1 MEIISRFAPSPTGF
15 LHVGNIR
22 TAILNYMI
30 SRSKNGK
37 FILRIDDTDNTR
49 SKKEFVDEI
58 KYDLEWLGIEWDQ
71 IVHQSARLDL
81 YSSLAN
87 FLKKNG
93 RLYECFETKEELD
106 LKRKKLLNSG
116 KPPIYDRASL
126 YMTENKKNDL
136 RHNRKSYW
144 RFLLNHERI
153 EWKDEIIGKTSIDT
167 ASLSDPVLI
176 RADGQFLYTLASVKD
191 DVDFSISNVIRGL
204 DHVTNTAVQIQI
216 MKTFSNEIPSFAHHS
231 LLTGSKGEQLSK
243 RIGSLSVKELR
254 EEGIEPKAIISFLSS
269 LGSSRSTSKLFEKVE
284 ILDNFSLNTFGSAP
298 TKFDK
303 QILSNLSVK
312 TFSSINYDTVEELIE
327 LQIPENVRK
336 QFWEMAKEN
345 IKTRK
350 ELVKLWDL
358 CKNGTTPV
366 IKKEDIEFIKI
377 CFSFIPE
384 KPRDENSWINWI
396 NQIKI
401 KTGRQGKNIYMP
413 LRKALTGLESGPDM
427 KKLFPL
433 LQKVPKF
440 K

>member
-231 LLTGSKGEQLSK
+231 LLQT
-243 RIGSLSVKELR
+243 
-254 EEGIEPKAIISFLSS
+254 
-269 LGSSRSTSKLFEKVE
+269 
-284 ILDNFSLNTFGSAP
+284 LD
-298 TKFDK
+298 
-303 QILSNLSVK
+303 
-312 TFSSINYDTVEELIE
+312 Y
-327 LQIPENVRK
+327 
-336 QFWEMAKEN
+336 W
-345 IKTRK
+345 
-350 ELVKLWDL
+350 
-358 CKNGTTPV
+358 
-366 IKKEDIEFIKI
+366 
-377 CFSFIPE
+377 
-384 KPRDENSWINWI
+384 
-396 NQIKI
+396 
-401 KTGRQGKNIYMP
+401 
-413 LRKALTGLESGPDM
+413 
-427 KKLFPL
+427 L
-433 LQKVPKF
+433 LHS
-440 K
+440 